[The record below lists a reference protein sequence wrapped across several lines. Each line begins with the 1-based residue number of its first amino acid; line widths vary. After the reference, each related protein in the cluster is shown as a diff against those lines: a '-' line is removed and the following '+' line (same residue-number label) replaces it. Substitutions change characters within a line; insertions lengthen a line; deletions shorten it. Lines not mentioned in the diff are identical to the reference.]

1 MTVTAPQTTSE
12 PVFFEQTWDLS
23 YRHALGETVGSF
35 LQGVKDKKLLG
46 RRCPV
51 CTRVLFPARS
61 FCDRDHVATEE
72 YVEVGHT
79 GVLEMFTIVYE
90 AFPGMRVA
98 PPYVLAYALLDG
110 ADTAVVGYVKGM
122 DLSDVAAASG
132 RLTVGTPLVVR
143 FEDEPEGAVTDFWF
157 ELAGSGEGT
166 AGAAPD
172 LG

>member
-1 MTVTAPQTTSE
+1 MTVTAPTTSSE

-35 LQGVKDKKLLG
+35 LNGVKDKKLLG

-90 AFPGMRVA
+90 PFPGMRVP
-98 PPYVLAYALLDG
+98 PPYVLAYATLEG
-110 ADTAVVGYVKGM
+110 ADTAVVGYVKGL
-122 DLSDVAAASG
+122 DLSDVTRASG
-132 RLTVGTPLVVR
+132 QLAMGTPVVVR
-143 FEDEPEGAVTDFWF
+143 FADEPTGAVTDFWF
-157 ELAGSGEGT
+157 ELAAGT
-166 AGAAPD
+166 D
-172 LG
+172 EDSRLG